1 MAKSLNVLI
10 GATLDSNVTKNL
22 NAELEKLNLNKV
34 EIQLGFDK
42 ASVDGIKDAIKQS
55 LTSAFNGISFVEN
68 EAKDIG
74 QAIGENIAKGMQSSK
89 KQITRHLNDVVKE
102 TDKAA
107 DKITTKLTHAYS
119 VGNDGKKRQVGAVV
133 EFDYNNG
140 FKEIYSEKEVK
151 GNLVKK
157 YTAVD
162 DTEKIAAREE
172 AKQIREATK
181 ARKEQEKAEAKYYNI
196 RRKWREEDRKAEEK
210 ATMSASKKA
219 LDDQR
224 KQSQKYYIQSL
235 KWAEAE
241 RKAEEKAFLDE
252 LYRKKKESAKQR
264 QEEEKAIIRE
274 YDAKEKEE
282 QRLYQQQLKLNSDII
297 ERQRKAREKE
307 ENDLLK
313 SWEKEYEAEAKAKER
328 ARKEQEKADEQQ
340 LKIWQKEYDAKEKEE
355 QRLYQQK
362 LKLNSQVDEYNRNN
376 QEKLKKTYKDTY
388 SSLAKVQK
396 EAGSYDS
403 DVYGAKAQ
411 KQIESYRKKVLG
423 LTAVINDE
431 KSSIEEV
438 ARATERLAKLQ
449 KAIEG
454 FGSRL
459 ANQQSNKTWYHTQL
473 DEWNKQ
479 TDREV
484 TRLKSQYGSAFNESE
499 YRKARDLETE
509 ALKIIKKQ
517 GYAKEEILAIQKKLN
532 SNTKTFTTN
541 LRASSKELKDIREKA
556 DLLDSSLG
564 RFIQFYGFG
573 QLFGAM
579 KRAFSDIAVNI
590 KDIDSSMTEL
600 KKVSTETEYV
610 YDRFLDGA
618 AEKAKAL
625 GTSLKDY
632 IDSVTEFKRMGY
644 DFQESQVIAETANVM
659 QMVSESLTGEDSAQ
673 YLISIMAAYGIEA
686 KKSMDIVDKLNN
698 VDRRSRLETSGQ
710 TLSFYRE
717 TSRNG
722 RPIPRIRLFCACALT

>member
-42 ASVDGIKDAIKQS
+42 DSVDGIKTAIKQS

-74 QAIGENIAKGMQSSK
+74 QAIGENIAKGMQASK

-107 DKITTKLTHAYS
+107 EKVTKKLTRAFVIGDNNEKIKTS
-119 VGNDGKKRQVGAVV
+119 
-133 EFDYNNG
+133 ESTEIDYGNG
-140 FKEIYSEKEVK
+140 FREVSTTRYRHKKDGSLDIKESFLEI
-151 GNLVKK
+151 
-157 YTAVD
+157 D
-162 DTEKIAAREE
+162 DKEKIAAREAE
-172 AKQIREATK
+172 KQIREAIK

-241 RKAEEKAFLDE
+241 RKAEEKAFFDE

-264 QEEEKAIIRE
+264 QEEEKAIIR
-274 YDAKEKEE
+274 
-282 QRLYQQQLKLNSDII
+282 
-297 ERQRKAREKE
+297 
-307 ENDLLK
+307 
-313 SWEKEYEAEAKAKER
+313 
-328 ARKEQEKADEQQ
+328 
-340 LKIWQKEYDAKEKEE
+340 EYDAKEKEE

-388 SSLAKVQK
+388 SSLTKVQK
-396 EAGSYDS
+396 EAGLYDS
-403 DVYGAKAQ
+403 NVYGAKAQ
-411 KQIESYRKKVLG
+411 KQMESYRKKVLG

-579 KRAFSDIAVNI
+579 KRAFSDIATNI
-590 KDIDSSMTEL
+590 KDIDDSMLEL
-600 KKVSTETEYV
+600 KKVGEETEYV
-610 YDRFLDGA
+610 YDRFLENA
-618 AEKAKAL
+618 ADKAKAL
-625 GTSLKDY
+625 GTTLKDY
-632 IDSVTEFKRMGY
+632 IDSVTEFARMGY
-644 DFQESQVIAETANVM
+644 DFKESQTIAETANIM
-659 QMVSESLTGEDSAQ
+659 QMVSEGLTGEESAQ

-686 KKSMDIVDKLNN
+686 ENTMKIIDQLNN

-722 RPIPRIRLFCACALT
+722 RPIPRIRLFYVMCA